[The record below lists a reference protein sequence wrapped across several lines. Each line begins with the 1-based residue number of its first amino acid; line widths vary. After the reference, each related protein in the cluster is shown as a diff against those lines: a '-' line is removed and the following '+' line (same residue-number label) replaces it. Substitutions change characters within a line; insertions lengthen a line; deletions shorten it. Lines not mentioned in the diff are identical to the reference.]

1 MRNLHENHP
10 GGTCGTEKRSPRSR
24 LERCAFGRSGFPL
37 GATGWVLPTRAGR
50 RPNDGKTRVDEYV
63 NPWHPQGARYEQT
76 RTVVTKVFAL
86 ALLLTSAAAPAP
98 TAADVARGVNDSLE
112 QNDGGGALLAVGGGL
127 GAALLGAFVWSR
139 RGEKQ
144 KPAVTPPRAAGRGGV
159 VDSRRKLEREVR
171 QSLGLSRREWADLRR
186 EARERGWSDPML
198 PLVCPSLR
206 ADE

>member
-1 MRNLHENHP
+1 MLEISLGASGATGDLP
-10 GGTCGTEKRSPRSR
+10 ASVLGGTEPCGHWRASRQWHPARFNDGTEKRSLRSR
-24 LERCAFGRSGFPL
+24 L
-37 GATGWVLPTRAGR
+37 
-50 RPNDGKTRVDEYV
+50 
-63 NPWHPQGARYEQT
+63 
-76 RTVVTKVFAL
+76 TKALVL